1 MQTPVKLSS
10 HLSSNIHLLKEL
22 LPIGTSFDLITRELY
37 LRDTQAFFLGVN
49 GFIKT
54 EILQQIFSDL
64 QNPLF
69 TQDPTIDD
77 LVLFMQSKIGYAQV
91 ELTSDID
98 KILKQVLSG
107 PVLLLVDGFDQA
119 IIIDVRTY
127 PTRGVE
133 EPDTEHIT
141 RGSREGFVETM
152 LFNANLIRRHI
163 RSTKLIFELTSL
175 GTDSKTDIAITYLDN
190 LADKKQLTHLRQT
203 LQNMNISA
211 LTMGA
216 QSLSELLVHKKWY
229 HPLPSI
235 FITERP
241 DVACSYLMEGY
252 ILLIVDTSPCVLVL
266 PSSFFQFTQ
275 SPEDYSSSPL
285 VGGYFRIVR
294 FLCVPIS
301 LFLMPLFFLLTAY
314 FPELS
319 SRLQLLSDTNI
330 GPIRMFFYIIV
341 MEFLLDLFKYSSSHT
356 PNRFSGSLSIIGGL
370 IIGDVAV
377 SLNWASTEVLFYAAI
392 TLLTSLSLTSVE
404 FSDGVRVLRI
414 FLTFMTG
421 FLQLPGF
428 IIGTLLI
435 IISVATTPTFAHVSY
450 LWPLFPFNWA
460 ALKTLLFR
468 YPTKKAQPGKVWKR

>member
-1 MQTPVKLSS
+1 MEAQKQLST
-10 HLSSNIHLLKEL
+10 HLSTNIRLLKQL
-22 LPIGTSFDLITRELY
+22 LPIDLSFDLITRDLF
-37 LRDTQAFFLGVN
+37 LLDTPAFFLGVN

-69 TQDPTIDD
+69 CQDGTIEN
-77 LVLFMQSKIGYAQV
+77 LAHYMQSKIGYAQV
-91 ELTSDID
+91 ELTSDLD

-107 PVLLLVDGFDQA
+107 PILLLVDGFDQA
-119 IIIDVRTY
+119 LLIDARTY

-163 RSTKLIFELTSL
+163 RSTQLIFELFSV
-175 GTDSKTDIAITYLDN
+175 GTESKTDICLTYLDN
-190 LADKKQLTHLRQT
+190 LAEASQLQKIKKT
-203 LQNMNISA
+203 LSNLDISA

-216 QSLSELLVHKKWY
+216 QSLSELLVEKKWY
-229 HPLPSI
+229 HPLPSV

-241 DVACSYLMEGY
+241 DVACSYLLEGY

-294 FLCVPIS
+294 FLCIPVS
-301 LFLMPLFFLLTAY
+301 LFLLPVFFLLSAY
-314 FPELS
+314 FPDI
-319 SRLQLLSDTNI
+319 SRELQLMKDPGMGTLRI
-330 GPIRMFFYIIV
+330 FFYV
-341 MEFLLDLFKYSSSHT
+341 AAVEFLLDLFKYSSAHVS
-356 PNRFSGSLSIIGGL
+356 NRFSGSLSIIGGL

-392 TLLTSLSLTSVE
+392 TLLTSLSLPSIE
-404 FSDGVRVLRI
+404 FSDGLRI
-414 FLTFMTG
+414 FRIFLIITTG
-421 FLQLPGF
+421 CLGLPGF
-428 IIGTLLI
+428 ILATILI
-435 IISVATTPTFAHVSY
+435 LISIATTPTFASVSY
-450 LWPLFPFNWA
+450 LWPLFPFNWK

-468 YPTKKAQPGKVWKR
+468 YPTQKAQPGNVWKR